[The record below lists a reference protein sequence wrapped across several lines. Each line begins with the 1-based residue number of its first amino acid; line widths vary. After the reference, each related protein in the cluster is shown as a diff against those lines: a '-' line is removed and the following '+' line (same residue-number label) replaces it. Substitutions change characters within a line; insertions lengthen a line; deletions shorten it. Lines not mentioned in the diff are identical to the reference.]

1 MGQKGHRDDGEGVR
15 VGRDKWVR
23 QQWKHGQSALG
34 QSQPGTSRISRCRW
48 SLLSTSTKP
57 STSQPRNLPPH
68 CRQSRSAQLHEVA
81 QDGKQ
86 SPSDAAPGPTTP
98 ANRAIC
104 SLSVTRSTGKLTSER
119 RRRLR
124 DNASTDLRPCSTIF
138 KRNYAM
144 LGVVF
149 GAGFAF
155 EMCVHPPAPN
165 TPETIAE
172 TTGRMRC

>member
-1 MGQKGHRDDGEGVR
+1 MGPAAVEARPIS
-15 VGRDKWVR
+15 VGSKPTRNFANFPLSLV
-23 QQWKHGQSALG
+23 SAVNLDE
-34 QSQPGTSRISRCRW
+34 TFN
-48 SLLSTSTKP
+48 LA
-57 STSQPRNLPPH
+57 TSQPPSALPTIQK
-68 CRQSRSAQLHEVA
+68 CSIARSR

-86 SPSDAAPGPTTP
+86 SPSDVAPVTTTP
-98 ANRAIC
+98 ANRAIR

-119 RRRLR
+119 RRRLH